1 MESWKKMAIL
11 MYIKE
16 NKMRQTITG
25 NTAFIKKT
33 VLPMTKQAGIKRV
46 KVKDLPAQMPD
57 EKDQMEIT
65 LDLDKE
71 QNATFLDLLKKKA
84 GKKGSMKRKK
94 LNLTVFK
101 EVLREMIREE
111 IQKLKNG

>member
-1 MESWKKMAIL
+1 MK
-11 MYIKE
+11 
-16 NKMRQTITG
+16 QTITG
-25 NTAFIKKT
+25 NRAFIKRT
-33 VLPMTKQAGIKRV
+33 ILPMTKQVGIKRV
-46 KVKDLPAQMPD
+46 KVKDLPAQVPGD
-57 EKDQMEIT
+57 KDQMEII

-71 QNATFLDLLKKKA
+71 QNARFLSLLKKKA
-84 GKKGSMKRKK
+84 GKKGTMKRKK

>member
-1 MESWKKMAIL
+1 MKQS
-11 MYIKE
+11 
-16 NKMRQTITG
+16 ITG
-25 NTAFIKKT
+25 NRAFIKKT
-33 VLPMTKQAGIKRV
+33 ILPMSKQVGIKRV
-46 KVKDLPAQMPD
+46 KVKDLPAQVPG

-71 QNATFLDLLKKKA
+71 QNAIFLDLLKKKS

-111 IQKLKNG
+111 IKKLKNG

>member
-1 MESWKKMAIL
+1 MK
-11 MYIKE
+11 
-16 NKMRQTITG
+16 QTITG
-25 NTAFIKKT
+25 NRAFIKRT
-33 VLPMTKQAGIKRV
+33 ILQMTKQAGIKRV
-46 KVKDLPAQMPD
+46 KVKDLPAHMPD

-111 IQKLKNG
+111 IKKLKNG

>member
-1 MESWKKMAIL
+1 MK
-11 MYIKE
+11 
-16 NKMRQTITG
+16 QTITG
-25 NTAFIKKT
+25 NRAFIKKT
-33 VLPMTKQAGIKRV
+33 ILPMTKQVGIKRI
-46 KVKDLPAQMPD
+46 KVKDLPAQVPG
-57 EKDQMEIT
+57 EKDQMEII

-71 QNATFLDLLKKKA
+71 QNARFLALVKKKT

-111 IQKLKNG
+111 IKKLKNG

>member
-1 MESWKKMAIL
+1 MK
-11 MYIKE
+11 
-16 NKMRQTITG
+16 QTITG
-25 NTAFIKKT
+25 NRAFIKKT
-33 VLPMTKQAGIKRV
+33 ILPMTKQAGIKRV
-46 KVKDLPAQMPD
+46 KVKELPAQMPD

-71 QNATFLDLLKKKA
+71 QNAIFLDLLKKKS

-101 EVLREMIREE
+101 EVLRGMIREE
-111 IQKLKNG
+111 IKKLKNG

>member
-1 MESWKKMAIL
+1 MK
-11 MYIKE
+11 
-16 NKMRQTITG
+16 QTITG
-25 NTAFIKKT
+25 NRAFIKRT
-33 VLPMTKQAGIKRV
+33 ILPMTKQAGITKVR
-46 KVKDLPAQMPD
+46 VKDLPAHIPGD
-57 EKDQMEIT
+57 KDQMELT

-71 QNATFLDLLKKKA
+71 QNAIFLDLLKKKS

-111 IQKLKNG
+111 IKKLKNG

>member
-1 MESWKKMAIL
+1 
-11 MYIKE
+11 
-16 NKMRQTITG
+16 MRQTITG

-46 KVKDLPAQMPD
+46 KVKDLPAHMPD

-94 LNLTVFK
+94 LNLSVFK

-111 IQKLKNG
+111 IKKLKNG

>member
-1 MESWKKMAIL
+1 MK
-11 MYIKE
+11 
-16 NKMRQTITG
+16 QTITG
-25 NTAFIKKT
+25 NRAFIKRT
-33 VLPMTKQAGIKRV
+33 ILPMTKQAGIKRV
-46 KVKDLPAQMPD
+46 KVKELPAQMPD

-101 EVLREMIREE
+101 EVLRDMVREE
-111 IQKLKNG
+111 IKKLKNS

>member
-1 MESWKKMAIL
+1 MKQS
-11 MYIKE
+11 
-16 NKMRQTITG
+16 ITG
-25 NTAFIKKT
+25 NRAFIKKT
-33 VLPMTKQAGIKRV
+33 ILPMSKKVGIKRV
-46 KVKDLPAQMPD
+46 KVKDLPAQVPGD
-57 EKDQMEIT
+57 KDQMEII

-71 QNATFLDLLKKKA
+71 QNARFLSLLKKKA
-84 GKKGSMKRKK
+84 GKKGTMKRKK

>member
-1 MESWKKMAIL
+1 MK
-11 MYIKE
+11 
-16 NKMRQTITG
+16 QTITG
-25 NTAFIKKT
+25 NRAFIKRT
-33 VLPMTKQAGIKRV
+33 ILPMTKQAGIKRV
-46 KVKDLPAQMPD
+46 KVKDLPAQVPGD
-57 EKDQMEIT
+57 KDQMEII

-71 QNATFLDLLKKKA
+71 QNARFLSLLKKKA
-84 GKKGSMKRKK
+84 GKKGTMKRKK

>member
-1 MESWKKMAIL
+1 MKQS
-11 MYIKE
+11 
-16 NKMRQTITG
+16 ITG
-25 NTAFIKKT
+25 NRAFIKRT
-33 VLPMTKQAGIKRV
+33 ILPMTKQVGIKRV
-46 KVKDLPAQMPD
+46 KVKDLPAQVPGD
-57 EKDQMEIT
+57 KDQMEII

-71 QNATFLDLLKKKA
+71 QNARFLSLLKKKA

-111 IQKLKNG
+111 IKKLKNG

>member
-1 MESWKKMAIL
+1 MKQS
-11 MYIKE
+11 
-16 NKMRQTITG
+16 ITG
-25 NTAFIKKT
+25 NRAFIKKT
-33 VLPMTKQAGIKRV
+33 ILPMSKKVGIKRV
-46 KVKDLPAQMPD
+46 KVKDLPAQVPG
-57 EKDQMEIT
+57 EKDQMEII

-71 QNATFLDLLKKKA
+71 QNARFLSLLKKKT

>member
-1 MESWKKMAIL
+1 MK
-11 MYIKE
+11 
-16 NKMRQTITG
+16 QTITG
-25 NTAFIKKT
+25 NRAFIKRT
-33 VLPMTKQAGIKRV
+33 ILPMTKQVGIKRV
-46 KVKDLPAQMPD
+46 KVKDLPAQVPGD
-57 EKDQMEIT
+57 KDQMEII

-71 QNATFLDLLKKKA
+71 QNARFLSLLKKKT

-111 IQKLKNG
+111 IKKLKNG

>member
-1 MESWKKMAIL
+1 MKQS
-11 MYIKE
+11 
-16 NKMRQTITG
+16 ITG
-25 NTAFIKKT
+25 NRAFIKKT
-33 VLPMTKQAGIKRV
+33 ILPMTKQVGIKRV
-46 KVKDLPAQMPD
+46 KVKDLPAQVPG
-57 EKDQMEIT
+57 EKDQMEII

-71 QNATFLDLLKKKA
+71 QNARFLSLLKKKA
-84 GKKGSMKRKK
+84 GKKGTMKRKK

>member
-1 MESWKKMAIL
+1 
-11 MYIKE
+11 
-16 NKMRQTITG
+16 
-25 NTAFIKKT
+25 
-33 VLPMTKQAGIKRV
+33 MTKQAGIKRV
-46 KVKDLPAQMPD
+46 KVKDLPAQVPG
-57 EKDQMEIT
+57 EKDQMEII

-71 QNATFLDLLKKKA
+71 QNARFLSLLKKKT

-111 IQKLKNG
+111 IKKSKNR

>member
-1 MESWKKMAIL
+1 MKQS
-11 MYIKE
+11 
-16 NKMRQTITG
+16 ITG
-25 NTAFIKKT
+25 NLTFIKKT
-33 VLPMTKQAGIKRV
+33 VLPITKQAGIKRV

-57 EKDQMEIT
+57 EKDQMELT
-65 LDLDKE
+65 FDLDKE
-71 QNATFLDLLKKKA
+71 QNARFLDLLKKKS

-101 EVLREMIREE
+101 EMLREIIREE

>member
-1 MESWKKMAIL
+1 MKQS
-11 MYIKE
+11 
-16 NKMRQTITG
+16 ITG
-25 NTAFIKKT
+25 NRAFIKRT
-33 VLPMTKQAGIKRV
+33 ILPMTKQVGIKRV
-46 KVKDLPAQMPD
+46 KVKDLPAQVPGD
-57 EKDQMEIT
+57 KDQMEII

-71 QNATFLDLLKKKA
+71 QNARFLSLLKKKA

>member
-1 MESWKKMAIL
+1 MK
-11 MYIKE
+11 
-16 NKMRQTITG
+16 QTITG
-25 NTAFIKKT
+25 NRAFIKKT
-33 VLPMTKQAGIKRV
+33 ILPMTKQVGIKRI
-46 KVKDLPAQMPD
+46 KVKDLPAQVPG
-57 EKDQMEIT
+57 EKDQMEII

-71 QNATFLDLLKKKA
+71 QNARFLALVKKKT

-111 IQKLKNG
+111 IKKLKTR

>member
-1 MESWKKMAIL
+1 MK
-11 MYIKE
+11 
-16 NKMRQTITG
+16 QTITG
-25 NTAFIKKT
+25 IRAFIKRT
-33 VLPMTKQAGIKRV
+33 ILQMSKQAGIKRV
-46 KVKDLPAQMPD
+46 KVKDLPAHMPD

-101 EVLREMIREE
+101 EVLRGMIREE
-111 IQKLKNG
+111 IKKLKNG

>member
-1 MESWKKMAIL
+1 MKQS
-11 MYIKE
+11 
-16 NKMRQTITG
+16 ITG
-25 NTAFIKKT
+25 NRAFIKKT
-33 VLPMTKQAGIKRV
+33 ILPMTKQVGIKRV
-46 KVKDLPAQMPD
+46 KVKDLPAQVPG
-57 EKDQMEIT
+57 EKDQMEII

-71 QNATFLDLLKKKA
+71 QNARFLSLLKKKT

-101 EVLREMIREE
+101 EVLRGMIREE

>member
-1 MESWKKMAIL
+1 MK
-11 MYIKE
+11 
-16 NKMRQTITG
+16 QTITG
-25 NTAFIKKT
+25 NRAFIKRT
-33 VLPMTKQAGIKRV
+33 ILPMTKQAGIKRV

-71 QNATFLDLLKKKA
+71 QNDIFLDLLKKKS

-94 LNLTVFK
+94 LNLTVLK
-101 EVLREMIREE
+101 ELLRKIVREE
-111 IQKLKNG
+111 IKRLQEG

>member
-1 MESWKKMAIL
+1 MKQS
-11 MYIKE
+11 
-16 NKMRQTITG
+16 ITG
-25 NTAFIKKT
+25 NRAFIKRT
-33 VLPMTKQAGIKRV
+33 ILPMTKQVGIKRV
-46 KVKDLPAQMPD
+46 KVKDLPAQVPG
-57 EKDQMEIT
+57 EKDQMEII

-71 QNATFLDLLKKKA
+71 QNARFLSLLKKKT

-111 IQKLKNG
+111 IKKLKNR

>member
-1 MESWKKMAIL
+1 
-11 MYIKE
+11 
-16 NKMRQTITG
+16 
-25 NTAFIKKT
+25 
-33 VLPMTKQAGIKRV
+33 
-46 KVKDLPAQMPD
+46 
-57 EKDQMEIT
+57 MEII

-71 QNATFLDLLKKKA
+71 QNARFLSLLKKKT

-111 IQKLKNG
+111 IKKLKNG

>member
-1 MESWKKMAIL
+1 MLIIGLTKRIL
-11 MYIKE
+11 
-16 NKMRQTITG
+16 
-25 NTAFIKKT
+25 
-33 VLPMTKQAGIKRV
+33 
-46 KVKDLPAQMPD
+46 PD
-57 EKDQMEIT
+57 AIT

-111 IQKLKNG
+111 IKKLKTG

>member
-1 MESWKKMAIL
+1 MKQS
-11 MYIKE
+11 
-16 NKMRQTITG
+16 ITG
-25 NTAFIKKT
+25 NRAFIKRT
-33 VLPMTKQAGIKRV
+33 ILPMTKQVGIKRV
-46 KVKDLPAQMPD
+46 KVKDLPAQVPG
-57 EKDQMEIT
+57 EKDQMEII

-71 QNATFLDLLKKKA
+71 QNARFLSLLKKKT

-111 IQKLKNG
+111 IKKLKNG

>member
-1 MESWKKMAIL
+1 MKQS
-11 MYIKE
+11 
-16 NKMRQTITG
+16 ITG
-25 NTAFIKKT
+25 NRAFIKKT
-33 VLPMTKQAGIKRV
+33 ILPMSKQVGIKRV
-46 KVKDLPAQMPD
+46 KVKDLPAQVPGD
-57 EKDQMEIT
+57 KDQMEII

-71 QNATFLDLLKKKA
+71 QNARFLSLLKKKT

-111 IQKLKNG
+111 IKKSKNR

>member
-1 MESWKKMAIL
+1 MKQS
-11 MYIKE
+11 
-16 NKMRQTITG
+16 ITG
-25 NTAFIKKT
+25 NRAFIKKT
-33 VLPMTKQAGIKRV
+33 ILPMTKQVGIKRI
-46 KVKDLPAQMPD
+46 KVKDLPAQVPG
-57 EKDQMEIT
+57 EKDQMEII

-71 QNATFLDLLKKKA
+71 QNARFLSLLKKKT